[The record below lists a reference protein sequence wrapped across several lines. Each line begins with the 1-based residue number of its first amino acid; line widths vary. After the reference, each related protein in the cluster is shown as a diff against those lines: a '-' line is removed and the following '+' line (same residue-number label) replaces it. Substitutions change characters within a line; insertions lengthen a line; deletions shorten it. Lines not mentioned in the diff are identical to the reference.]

1 MKRLK
6 IINDPVYGFINVDDD
21 LIYALIEHPFFQRLS
36 RIKQLGLTYLV
47 YPGAI
52 HTRFHHSLGALHLMG
67 EALRILKL
75 KGCDIS
81 DNEMQAVKI
90 AILLHDIGHGP
101 YSHILENSIIF
112 NINHENMSDILMNFM
127 NNEFDNQ
134 LDLALKIFNNK
145 YHKHFL
151 HKLVSSQLDID
162 RLDYLKRDSY
172 FTGVSEGIINSD
184 RIINMLTVW
193 NDELAV
199 ESKGI
204 YSIEKFLVAR
214 RLMYWQVYF
223 HKTVLAAEYL
233 IIKIIDRAR
242 KLIESGELL
251 TMTPTLQVFLEKK
264 YNLNDFS
271 ENSELIKAFAELDD
285 YDVFTSVKMWSKSKD
300 RVLALLSDS
309 LINRRLS
316 RVDLQDK
323 TFEQCKID
331 NILEQTKNILKLSDE
346 ELPYFVFCDYIKNNP
361 YNYSNDQILIVNK
374 DGSVKDI
381 RSSEERLNIEALS
394 KTAVKHF
401 LYYPKFDKF

>member
-6 IINDPVYGFINVDDD
+6 IINDSVYGFINVDDD

-67 EALRILKL
+67 DALRILKL

-127 NNEFDNQ
+127 NSEFDNQ
-134 LDLALKIFNNK
+134 LGLALKIFNNK

-251 TMTPTLQVFLEKK
+251 TMTPALQVFLEKK

-323 TFEQCKID
+323 AFEQCKID